1 MTEKQAKKIFL
12 KQAAPF
18 LRRYKTEQKRKPAR
32 RIRRATTD
40 FKASVLTAGEKSP
53 VFAASFHDVVRG
65 PVSMRIPI
73 LFALP
78 VGFERG
84 FKFTSASEFENFRL
98 YCEGK

>member
-1 MTEKQAKKIFL
+1 MTEKQAKKVFL
-12 KQAAPF
+12 KQASPF
-18 LRRYKTEQKRKPAR
+18 LRRYKTERKRTNVR
-32 RIRRATTD
+32 RRLTTD
-40 FKASVLTAGEKSP
+40 FKASVLIAGEKSP

-65 PVSMRIPI
+65 PVSLRVPI

-84 FKFTSASEFENFRL
+84 FKFTSASEFENFQL

>member
-18 LRRYKTEQKRKPAR
+18 LRRYRTEQKRKPAR

-65 PVSMRIPI
+65 PVSLRVPI
-73 LFALP
+73 LFDLP
-78 VGFERG
+78 PGFENGRDLSDAAQLVN
-84 FKFTSASEFENFRL
+84 FKKF
-98 YCEGK
+98 CEGK